1 MWAEVSVS
9 HNTPVFDKHPD
20 TQDLLIDIPVHS
32 HRCEEAVC
40 RPTTG
45 SVCVCPPQP
54 PRNRTNK
61 PTYDNARHR
70 QHLHLLWCDTD
81 KTTGERTERR
91 GMKGLRSINHS
102 GATVILARPWFCVIL
117 CVCVCASLNSSAEPN
132 ALKEIISNKRNVM
145 S

>member
-45 SVCVCPPQP
+45 SVV
-54 PRNRTNK
+54 
-61 PTYDNARHR
+61 
-70 QHLHLLWCDTD
+70 
-81 KTTGERTERR
+81 
-91 GMKGLRSINHS
+91 
-102 GATVILARPWFCVIL
+102 
-117 CVCVCASLNSSAEPN
+117 CVCVSSTATEEQNKQTHIRQCSTQAAFASPVVRYWQDYRGENR
-132 ALKEIISNKRNVM
+132 KEGNEGTTVHKS
-145 S
+145 